1 MSDLIPD
8 PSAKPDRATGGG
20 DLTVEVYSPRVPE
33 PRKFTW
39 PKSLTV
45 GEAADQAARAFD
57 YEAGSPTFQ
66 NKDGKVLDREKS
78 LVEVGIRDFD
88 QLELTDRGGGV

>member
-1 MSDLIPD
+1 MSNQLLDE
-8 PSAKPDRATGGG
+8 SAKPDRATGGG

-45 GEAADQAARAFD
+45 GEAADQVAKAFG
-57 YEAGSPTFQ
+57 YEAGNPTFQ
-66 NKDGKVLDREKS
+66 DKDGKVLDRDKS
-78 LVEVGIRDFD
+78 LVEAGIRDFD